1 MFTDYRV
8 KAIYSSVRKIDVNE
22 IVKERIKKI
31 VEIRTLDESNCKNL
45 NIECILAYIFKYGKH
60 FGLNYKYECHNFI
73 PNFNELVP
81 LDLLDLRK
89 KILTFNIENLKKY
102 RFFKQTD
109 SIEELYIKQI
119 NGDIKIPEYAY
130 IYSGSARLPIYHF
143 ANKIYNYIDMYSENV
158 ILKPHMIL
166 PAEMNKIVDASF
178 VSDII
183 IGSFTEDELKTY
195 LNDMLLKYI
204 EEYIVLVENNFP
216 TLKHKMRFYNLFKN
230 GVKLILYFYKKE
242 EAFMGSYSHRLWYC
256 YNEENKKEVEI
267 IFCNEI
273 DVPKELNMRW
283 LMNGGIRELFFNE
296 PINKPQ
302 YKYQVL
308 SNMLY
313 KLLEDDLKD
322 LTDNI
327 EFLLLDN

>member
-1 MFTDYRV
+1 MAFLQVLKRQ
-8 KAIYSSVRKIDVNE
+8 
-22 IVKERIKKI
+22 
-31 VEIRTLDESNCKNL
+31 
-45 NIECILAYIFKYGKH
+45 CIQLISFVH
-60 FGLNYKYECHNFI
+60 H
-73 PNFNELVP
+73 FNELVP

-89 KILTFNIENLKKY
+89 KILTFNIENLKEY

-166 PAEMNKIVDASF
+166 PAEMNKIVAASF

-204 EEYIVLVENNFP
+204 EEYIVLVENKFP

-283 LMNGGIRELFFNE
+283 LMNGGIR
-296 PINKPQ
+296 
-302 YKYQVL
+302 
-308 SNMLY
+308 
-313 KLLEDDLKD
+313 
-322 LTDNI
+322 
-327 EFLLLDN
+327 